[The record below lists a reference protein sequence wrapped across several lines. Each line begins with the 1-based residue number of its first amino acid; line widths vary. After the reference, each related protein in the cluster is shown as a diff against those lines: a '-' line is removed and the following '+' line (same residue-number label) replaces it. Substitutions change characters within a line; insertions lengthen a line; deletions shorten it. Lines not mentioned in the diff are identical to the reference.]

1 MSFGEKLTKL
11 RKEKGMSQED
21 LANSLNVSR
30 QAVSKWESNSSYP
43 ETEKIVAICKLFNCS
58 IDEIIGLKDS
68 KIKKENK
75 TLNILN
81 EYFDKFIKGI
91 KMFYAMTFKQKVKC
105 LIEMCFYAL
114 VLFVMFMFVR
124 VILIEIIRKLL
135 SILPYELLSIIIQIF
150 DGLYYLVFL
159 TFSIYALVKL
169 YKVRYLDYYENYL
182 KEENNS
188 EPEIIKEEIKED
200 KKKIKIKE
208 EKIIIRD
215 PNNNF
220 KPFAWI
226 KKSIILFFK
235 FIALLFSIC
244 FGITFVLLVA
254 IIIFTLYFVKSGI
267 LIFYIAL
274 CLFGTLIC
282 IYIFLEIFIKYIFNM
297 KQSPKRLFITFIV
310 SMITI
315 GLSSGLFACEII
327 TYKYIDTFTYNEKVL
342 EEQIKMEDNL
352 IIDFLIYSD
361 AEIIYEDRKDIKIE
375 FYANNDITSVY
386 FRNYTSTKRNVEN
399 NVVINKKYKI
409 YEYYTND
416 IYNGNSIYDII
427 KYVLSFIEDKTII
440 TDDAFYAIP
449 KVYISEENYD
459 KIVQNYEEYFY
470 RNDYNEYQYNY

>member
-11 RKEKGMSQED
+11 RKERCMSQED

-43 ETEKIVAICKLFNCS
+43 ETEKIVAICKLFNYS
-58 IDEIIGLKDS
+58 MDEIIGLKEG
-68 KIKKENK
+68 KVKQENK
-75 TLNILN
+75 TLHTIN

-91 KMFYAMTFKQKVKC
+91 KMFYAMTFKQKIKC

-114 VLFVMFMFVR
+114 VLFIMFMFIR

-135 SILPYELLSIIIQIF
+135 SILPYELLSVIIQIF
-150 DGLYYLVFL
+150 DGLFYLIFL
-159 TFSIYALVKL
+159 VFSIYALVKL
-169 YKVRYLDYYENYL
+169 YKVRYLDYYEDYL
-182 KEENNS
+182 KEKDNS
-188 EPEIIKEEIKED
+188 LQEIIKDEIKED

-215 PNNNF
+215 PNNTF

-226 KKSIILFFK
+226 KKSITLFLK
-235 FIALLFSIC
+235 FVALLCSIVL
-244 FGITFVLLVA
+244 GITFVLLSA
-254 IIIFTLYFVKSGI
+254 AIIFTLYFVKSGI
-267 LIFYIAL
+267 IIFYTAL
-274 CLFGTLIC
+274 CLCGALIG
-282 IYIFLEIFIKYIFNM
+282 IYIFIEIFIKFIFNM

-310 SMITI
+310 SMLTI

-327 TYKYIDTFTYNEKVL
+327 TFKFMDTNTYSEKVL

-352 IIDFLIYSD
+352 IIDFIIYSD
-361 AEIIYEDRKDIKIE
+361 AEIIYEDREDIKVE

-386 FRNYTSTKRNVEN
+386 FRNYNSTKKSVEN
-399 NVVINKKYKI
+399 NIVINKKYKI

-427 KYVLSFIEDKTII
+427 KYMLDYIEDKIII
-440 TDDAFYAIP
+440 TDAAFYAIP
-449 KVYISEENYD
+449 KVYISKENYD
-459 KIVQNYEEYFY
+459 KILKNYEEYFY
-470 RNDYNEYQYNY
+470 RTEYNEYQYNY